1 MKTTLNF
8 SLLHENHQACY
19 LFLSGKL
26 YMIFLP
32 EMWPIL
38 FFKSQRWRYY
48 TLEANLDIITTQKS
62 HCFCQAKTTLKR
74 MQWWC
79 SVSCK
84 TKLLFSKTDMLHAS
98 KCDITILQHPPGRGF
113 TPPNKWLF
121 LQKTR
126 KTRNAHQFSNE
137 KRETARNWCSFV
149 I

>member
-32 EMWPIL
+32 DMWPIL

-62 HCFCQAKTTLKR
+62 HCFCQAKTILKR

-113 TPPNKWLF
+113 WSWEKDALAIF
-121 LQKTR
+121 KI
-126 KTRNAHQFSNE
+126 QFCQI
-137 KRETARNWCSFV
+137 REISMEYCRHTIDVRSR
-149 I
+149 